1 MQAPSPATAPA
12 APPPSSTTAPAQDE
26 FVPISELPADEKL
39 PAAPLLIAAYAV
51 VWIVLG
57 VYVWTLWR
65 RFLRAEQDLKQL
77 AGRLPPAR

>member
-1 MQAPSPATAPA
+1 MPAPAQTPPPA
-12 APPPSSTTAPAQDE
+12 APPPPSTAAPAQDE

-51 VWIVLG
+51 VWIILA

-65 RFLRAEQDLKQL
+65 RFLRAEQDVKQL
-77 AGRLPPAR
+77 ANRLPPAR

>member
-1 MQAPSPATAPA
+1 MQAPSSPQT
-12 APPPSSTTAPAQDE
+12 PSTPAPAQDE

-39 PAAPLLIAAYAV
+39 PAAPFLIAAYAV
-51 VWIVLG
+51 VWVVLA

-65 RFLRAEQDLKQL
+65 RFRRAEQDVRNL

>member
-1 MQAPSPATAPA
+1 MQAPSPAAPA
-12 APPPSSTTAPAQDE
+12 TAAPAQDE

-51 VWIVLG
+51 VWIVLA

-65 RFLRAEQDLKQL
+65 RFVRAERDLKHL
-77 AGRLPPAR
+77 ASRLPPSR

>member
-1 MQAPSPATAPA
+1 M
-12 APPPSSTTAPAQDE
+12 
-26 FVPISELPADEKL
+26 PISELPADEKL

-51 VWIVLG
+51 VWIVLA

>member
-1 MQAPSPATAPA
+1 MQAPSPGTAPV
-12 APPPSSTTAPAQDE
+12 PPPSATTAPAQDE

-51 VWIVLG
+51 VWIVLA

-65 RFLRAEQDLKQL
+65 RFLRAERDLKQL
-77 AGRLPPAR
+77 ASRLPPAR

>member
-1 MQAPSPATAPA
+1 MQAPSS
-12 APPPSSTTAPAQDE
+12 APPPPSATAAPAQDE

-51 VWIVLG
+51 VWIVLA

-65 RFLRAEQDLKQL
+65 RFLRAEQDLKSL
-77 AGRLPPAR
+77 AGRLPPAK

>member
-1 MQAPSPATAPA
+1 MQAPSPGTAPA
-12 APPPSSTTAPAQDE
+12 ARPPSSTTPPAQDE
-26 FVPISELPADEKL
+26 FVPISELPADDKL

-51 VWIVLG
+51 VWIVLA

-77 AGRLPPAR
+77 ASRLPPGR

>member
-1 MQAPSPATAPA
+1 MQAPTPGTAPA
-12 APPPSSTTAPAQDE
+12 APPPSTSAPAQDE
-26 FVPISELPADEKL
+26 FVPISQLPADDKL

-51 VWIVLG
+51 VWIILA

-77 AGRLPPAR
+77 ASRLPPSR

>member
-1 MQAPSPATAPA
+1 MQAPSPGTAP
-12 APPPSSTTAPAQDE
+12 APPPSATTAPAQDE

-51 VWIVLG
+51 VWIVLA

-65 RFLRAEQDLKQL
+65 RFLRAEQDLKIL
-77 AGRLPPAR
+77 ASRLPPR